1 MPYDTFACFAGLI
14 KETMNPFSDVQPN
27 LLFNLGSGKAASQE
41 TTNFLLHVFD
51 YGNNARDR
59 FVDECAKY
67 PAHFMKSITRTA
79 IKTFASEGKKFRLKQ
94 LYGKVKEI
102 KQETNLMGRLL
113 CLSLQQ
119 KIDMQLVLNHTLTPV
134 PLSLCHIDDTMITT
148 KKAVLSEILEK
159 KVQTST
165 AAAVD
170 CTTVD
175 GMFFLH
181 MLGEL
186 PVTFGG
192 VARQVLTK
200 ICRYSSPTVHVVFDQ
215 EITPSIKDH
224 EREKRFKP
232 GCSEN
237 YSITGGDMRRP
248 ANFIKALRSNSFK
261 NGLVKFMIQ
270 AWQSNDKAHIIGSKT
285 LFVGYSNICLMYS
298 AQEGK
303 VVCQE

>member
-1 MPYDTFACFAGLI
+1 MC
-14 KETMNPFSDVQPN
+14 KN
-27 LLFNLGSGKAASQE
+27 
-41 TTNFLLHVFD
+41 
-51 YGNNARDR
+51 
-59 FVDECAKY
+59 
-67 PAHFMKSITRTA
+67 PAHFTKSITRKA

-94 LYGKVKEI
+94 LHGKVKEI
-102 KQETNLMGRLL
+102 KLERNLMGLLL

-119 KIDMQLVLNHTLTPV
+119 KIDMQLVLNHPLTPIS
-134 PLSLCHIDDTMITT
+134 LSLCHVDDTMITT

-159 KVQTST
+159 KFQTST
-165 AAAVD
+165 PAAVD
-170 CTTVD
+170 CTIVD

-186 PVTFGG
+186 PVTFEG
-192 VARQVLTK
+192 VARQVLMML
-200 ICRYSSPTVHVVFDQ
+200 CRYSSPTVHVVFDQ

-224 EREKRFKP
+224 EREKRFKS

-237 YSITGGDMRRP
+237 YSNTGGDMRRP

-261 NGLVKFMIQ
+261 NDLVKFMIQ

-285 LFVGYSNICLMYS
+285 LFVGYSNNCLMHS